1 MRRIAYNMSQKYKIA
16 GMMCAGCVANVERS
30 VSKLDNVLK
39 VDINLLTNS
48 MEVTFKGDVN
58 DAEVIKAV
66 TDAGYGANV
75 FEKQAISEIRAERKA
90 ELKHNRTLLLIS
102 IALLII
108 LMYVAMGPMLGIP
121 LPWDADKYL
130 LVGLI
135 VQFVLASVIASLNFG
150 YFVRGFKS
158 LFKLAPNMDSLTA
171 IGATSAL
178 IYGIYTIVMT
188 AIHVQAGNE
197 PLAQTYAHNVYIETS
212 AMILV
217 FISIGKYLEDLAKAR
232 TKSSLEKLIGLV
244 PNTAFKLVGNEYVE
258 VSLDDVFVG
267 DQVRVNPGAK
277 VPLDGI
283 ITSGYGDIDESAVN
297 GEAAPK
303 YKSVGDEVIGA
314 TTNRN
319 GSFVFKVTRVGEDT
333 TLQQIIK
340 LVEKAANSKVPL
352 QLLADKIAGIFVPIV
367 IGLAI
372 LVFGLW
378 SIFGGAGRFDLAFN
392 LAITVLVVSCPC
404 ALGLATPVAVMVGTG
419 KGAENGILVK
429 NAGAL
434 SMLSN
439 IDAVI
444 FDKTGTITS
453 GFLQVTKVTISE
465 KDLKAAAPMIIGLEK
480 LNDHPLAGALV
491 KYLEDLS
498 FSGVD
503 LTDTDYIPGQGMV
516 GTYAGIQYLV
526 GNLTLL
532 KNYNVRA
539 KAIREIGTHIYV
551 AAGTNVLGAFVL
563 QDEIKESTTA
573 TIKALNDRGIK
584 TILLTGD
591 NHDNAMHLAAIVG
604 ISEVHSDVLP
614 SEKASLVAAIQ
625 ATGLK
630 VAMVGDGINDAPAL
644 EQSDVGLAIGSGT
657 QIALDS
663 ADVILV
669 NDNPYD
675 VLQAVRLATK
685 VTKTIKWNLFWA
697 FFYNIIMIPMAAGLF
712 NFAVF
717 NYFRLNPMIASA
729 LMSVSSI
736 FVVTNALLIKRLKLN
751 RRVEK

>member
-1 MRRIAYNMSQKYKIA
+1 MRRIVYNMSQKYKIA

-48 MEVTFKGDVN
+48 MEVVFKGDVN

-90 ELKHNRTLLLIS
+90 ELKHNRTRLLIS
-102 IALLII
+102 SALLII

-121 LPWDADKYL
+121 LPWDAHKYL

-135 VQFVLASVIASLNFG
+135 VQFVLASVIVSLNFG
-150 YFVRGFKS
+150 YFTRGFKS

-178 IYGIYTIVMT
+178 VYGIYTIVMT
-188 AIHVQAGNE
+188 AIHVRAGNDA
-197 PLAQTYAHNVYIETS
+197 LAQTYAHNVYIETS

-217 FISIGKYLEDLAKAR
+217 FISMGKYLEDLAKAR

-244 PNTAFKLVGNEYVE
+244 PNTAFKLVGDEYVE
-258 VSLDDVFVG
+258 VSLDDIIVG
-267 DQVRVNPGAK
+267 DLVRVNPGAK

-297 GEAAPK
+297 GEAVPK

-367 IGLAI
+367 IGLAL

-453 GFLQVTKVTISE
+453 GFLQVTKVTMSE
-465 KDLKAAAPMIIGLEK
+465 KALKAVAPMIIGLEK

-491 KYLEDLS
+491 KYLEDLN
-498 FSGVD
+498 FNGVD
-503 LTDTDYIPGQGMV
+503 LTNTEYIPGQGMI
-516 GTYAGIQYLV
+516 GMYEGIQYLV

-532 KNYNVRA
+532 KNYNVQT
-539 KAIREIGTHIYV
+539 KAISEIGTHIYV

-563 QDEIKESTTA
+563 QDEIKESATA

-614 SEKASLVAAIQ
+614 SEKASIVAAIQ
-625 ATGLK
+625 AKGLN

-663 ADVILV
+663 ADIILV

-712 NFAVF
+712 NFQVF

-736 FVVTNALLIKRLKLN
+736 FVVTNALLIKRLKL
-751 RRVEK
+751 K